1 MNAKER
7 FYSGLAKET
16 IGKITSNTDNW
27 TSFLRTMSRNYE
39 FTYPEQVMIYAQ
51 RPNATFCKP
60 YEDWNAENYR
70 RYVKRGSTG
79 IALFVMNRDKPYLRY
94 VFDVAD
100 TGVRRSS
107 PELKPW
113 EVTPENRSYVM
124 EAMERT
130 FGVAADGVLEAQLE
144 DIASALAAEYWDDY
158 KKQFLDI
165 VANSFLEEY
174 DELNI
179 EVAFK
184 NAVANSVSYTMYCRF
199 VESPDNYF
207 EHEDF
212 QKVFDFNTRQTVN
225 ALGTAVNAIST
236 RMFQEIEKAI
246 GEHEQIKATER
257 STDYERDDLQTGR
270 RLSDSEPSVGERG
283 RETSGQV
290 RQDAS
295 SIFGTEQSDAP
306 ERHDS
311 DGEPVPAPVGDRGN
325 SESQSGVSD
334 GAVPEGQPRTG
345 QGNAADGVGAA
356 HEQPESTGGGSRDD
370 GAYQQLSLN
379 LFLSENEQ
387 ISFIDR
393 AESFT
398 PSAFSFAQ
406 EEIDH
411 FLLLGSNT
419 DEARKV
425 VALEYMKQKP
435 LEEIVQT
442 LKQVYH
448 GGYGLKEDSGNIC
461 AWYAED
467 GIHLAKGSSAIDSP
481 RAQIVSWE
489 TVAERIG
496 ELLENGRFAT
506 NVELVEASGYERQK
520 LAESL
525 WHLYHDLSEEA
536 RSSNYL
542 AILHQEPF
550 RGFPDETAD
559 LAEKLDDPRFHATLV
574 QQYSEFR
581 KTLAENPDLLRF
593 HYHKLNLIQ
602 KQLYELNMPLR
613 EYQTDMMQMPL
624 VRQFITDDEVNA
636 DLTRGSGFSG
646 GKARIYNY
654 WQENHS
660 AKEKMDFLKHEYGTG
675 GHSHACSGATH
686 SGQDH
691 DAKGVAYT
699 KSGCD
704 KLQMSWAQVVQR
716 IDGLIRKGRYL
727 SPEEEAE
734 RQAIEEAKTDPL
746 EDVYDRFAVI
756 DTEDGEYAIWDNQTD
771 DYYVDPEGVTEYF
784 TDEWLA
790 NDYLEEVRQSVAAM
804 ESVQPEAPVAEPAEV
819 VEASASEEPKWNY
832 QVGDTVYLDDTA
844 FRVEQITDREVQL
857 RDPTLAY
864 PIFRAENRENFER
877 MLSQD
882 ERNHAVRVD
891 AQTEEKP
898 VTEDFLGKTEPRD
911 YTPEYQLLDRLRMDC
926 EYFLGAG
933 QHSEKH
939 LWAGNRHAQIAKMRE
954 LYEMIPDKP
963 EWLTPEMINSYEER
977 MAPRYLVAAYHH
989 FENGF
994 DDKLD
999 YYTLEE
1005 AEKAAQGYV
1014 DGTMEDDGFKYDG
1027 AAVYDQQE
1035 HKCIRIYG
1043 DYPDEKAHAQVRAS
1057 AEPEQQEP
1065 EHFIDHFYVAE
1076 DIQKRGALDIKE
1088 YSSFDDAL
1096 RAYYALPDTQ
1106 RKALGAM
1113 NTRDLPGSLDFVQC
1127 VDGKDTIIQDYAQVD
1142 GWQNAEVM
1150 DIIAQLEQSITT
1162 REIPPVPAVN
1172 FHITDDNIGEGGPKQ
1187 KFARNIAAIETLFKL
1202 ESENRNATTEEQ
1214 EILSNYV
1221 GWGGLADAFD
1231 PDKGNWAKEYQTLK
1245 NLLSEDEYAAARAST
1260 LNAHYTSPTVIRSI
1274 YDAVGQMGFE
1284 TGNILEPAMGI
1295 GNFFGMLPPEMQS
1308 SRLYGV
1314 ELDSITGRIAQ
1325 KLYPNAE
1332 IKVAGFETTD
1342 RRDFYDLAVGNV
1354 PFGNYKVS
1362 DKPYDKLGF
1371 SIHNYFFAKALD
1383 QVRPGGVVAFVT
1395 SRYTMDSK
1403 NSDARRYMAQR
1414 AELLGAIRLPN
1425 DAFKKNAGTE
1435 VVSDILFLQKRDH
1448 PIDIVP
1454 EWVNLDRTEEGHTM
1468 NSYFVAHPE
1477 MVLGDTVEESTAYGM
1492 DITVRPI
1499 EGMELSELLKEA
1511 VSHIQGTYQAV
1522 ELPEADKGKEI
1533 ETIPA
1538 TPDVKNFSYT
1548 VVDGNVYFREN
1559 SLMRRVDLN
1568 EKAKDRVMGM
1578 VELRGIVNELIEYQL
1593 EDYPD
1598 EMITQKQAELND
1610 AYDAFAAKNGLIN
1623 NRANG
1628 QAFADDSSYY
1638 LLCSLENVD
1647 EDGNLKSKA
1656 DMFTKRTIKPERRV
1670 TSVDTPSEALAISI
1684 GERGKVDLPFMAQ
1697 LLGTPG
1703 EYDAIQAEL
1712 RGVIFKDP
1720 MAPDAVEVGWQTAD
1734 DYLSGD
1740 VRSKLRVAQMAADRD
1755 SSFHINV
1762 EALQKAQ
1769 PKDLDASEIDVRLG
1783 ATWIDAD
1790 YIQQFM
1796 EETFETPYYLR
1807 RSIEVKFSELTAEWR
1822 INGKSS
1828 PNYNDVAAYVTY
1840 GTERANA
1847 YRILEETL
1855 NLKDIRIYDT
1865 IEDADGKQKRV
1876 LNKKE
1881 TTLAQ
1886 QKQQAI
1892 KDAFRD
1898 WIWRDPHRRE
1908 TLSTKYNELFNS
1920 TRPREYDGSHI
1931 RFGGMNPDITLR
1943 EHQRN
1948 AIAHVLYG
1956 GNTLLAHE
1964 VGAGKTFEMAASAME
1979 SKRLGL
1985 SQKSLFVVPN
1995 HLTLQWAN
2003 EFLHLYPSAKLL
2015 VATKKDFETANR
2027 KKFCARIATG
2037 DYDAVIIGHSQFE
2050 KIPLSAERQE
2060 RQLREQIDEIE
2071 GAIAE
2076 LKWQRGEN
2084 FTIKQMEKTRKSLEA
2099 RLDKLLAADKKDDV
2113 ITFEQLGVDRLFVD
2127 ESHAFKNLFL
2137 YTKMRN
2143 VAGLSTSEAQ
2153 KSSDM
2158 FMKCRYM
2165 DELTGGRGVIFA
2177 TGTPVSNSMTELYTV
2192 MRYLQY
2198 STLQQKNLTHFD
2210 SWASTFGETTTAIEL
2225 APEGT
2230 GYRARTRFAKF
2241 FNLPELMNMF
2251 KEVADIKTSDQLHLP
2266 VPEAKFETV
2275 VVQPSEYQK
2284 DMVASLSERA
2294 ADVHAG
2300 IVDPSVDNMLKITSD
2315 GRKLGLDQ
2323 RLMNTLLPDDPDSKL
2338 NACVGNILR
2347 IWQDGQADKLT
2358 QLVFCDLS
2366 TPKNDGTFNVYD
2378 DVKTKLIANSVPA
2391 EEVAFIHDADT
2402 EAKKKDLFAKVR
2414 TGQVRVLLGSTQKMG
2429 AGTNVQ
2435 DKLVAVHHLDVGWRP
2450 SDMTQRNG
2458 RIIRQGNRNKE
2469 VQVYQYVTEGTF
2481 DAYLY
2486 QTLENKQKFI
2496 SQIMTSK
2503 SPVRSCDDVDEQA
2516 LSYAEIKALCAGNP
2530 LIKEK
2535 MDLDIDVARLKVLK
2549 ADHQSQQY
2557 RMEDKLLKYFP
2568 AEIEK
2573 QTGYIH
2579 GFEADIKTVEAHPQ
2593 IADGFCG
2600 MEIMGKAYTE
2610 KADAGEILLAACK
2623 DTKSADPVP
2632 LGSYRGFQMELS
2644 FDSFRNEFDVTLKG
2658 AVSHRVALGTDA
2670 RGNITRLDNAL
2681 AGILERLERANEQ
2694 LNNLYNQQEAAK
2706 AEVGKPFPQ
2715 EAELTAKSQRLA
2727 ELDAALNMEDSVENR
2742 DERSESE
2749 RPSVL
2754 ADLKSKAEHIPPAK
2768 YSETRE
2774 EVL

>member
-1670 TSVDTPSEALAISI
+1670 TSVDHFECSYLLLKPGYMYQAIELQVFDVAHHSEIHN
-1684 GERGKVDLPFMAQ
+1684 KNLP
-1697 LLGTPG
+1697 
-1703 EYDAIQAEL
+1703 
-1712 RGVIFKDP
+1712 
-1720 MAPDAVEVGWQTAD
+1720 
-1734 DYLSGD
+1734 
-1740 VRSKLRVAQMAADRD
+1740 
-1755 SSFHINV
+1755 
-1762 EALQKAQ
+1762 AQ
-1769 PKDLDASEIDVRLG
+1769 PG
-1783 ATWIDAD
+1783 QD
-1790 YIQQFM
+1790 YCNS
-1796 EETFETPYYLR
+1796 Y
-1807 RSIEVKFSELTAEWR
+1807 EW
-1822 INGKSS
+1822 
-1828 PNYNDVAAYVTY
+1828 Y
-1840 GTERANA
+1840 
-1847 YRILEETL
+1847 
-1855 NLKDIRIYDT
+1855 
-1865 IEDADGKQKRV
+1865 
-1876 LNKKE
+1876 
-1881 TTLAQ
+1881 
-1886 QKQQAI
+1886 
-1892 KDAFRD
+1892 
-1898 WIWRDPHRRE
+1898 
-1908 TLSTKYNELFNS
+1908 
-1920 TRPREYDGSHI
+1920 
-1931 RFGGMNPDITLR
+1931 
-1943 EHQRN
+1943 
-1948 AIAHVLYG
+1948 
-1956 GNTLLAHE
+1956 
-1964 VGAGKTFEMAASAME
+1964 
-1979 SKRLGL
+1979 
-1985 SQKSLFVVPN
+1985 
-1995 HLTLQWAN
+1995 HLTLGFVKAHPKT
-2003 EFLHLYPSAKLL
+2003 FLTQYFDEHLGCAKLAL
-2015 VATKKDFETANR
+2015 ECFLST
-2027 KKFCARIATG
+2027 
-2037 DYDAVIIGHSQFE
+2037 
-2050 KIPLSAERQE
+2050 IPLDHSVSKILPGSQ
-2060 RQLREQIDEIE
+2060 
-2071 GAIAE
+2071 
-2076 LKWQRGEN
+2076 
-2084 FTIKQMEKTRKSLEA
+2084 
-2099 RLDKLLAADKKDDV
+2099 V
-2113 ITFEQLGVDRLFVD
+2113 LG
-2127 ESHAFKNLFL
+2127 H
-2137 YTKMRN
+2137 
-2143 VAGLSTSEAQ
+2143 
-2153 KSSDM
+2153 
-2158 FMKCRYM
+2158 
-2165 DELTGGRGVIFA
+2165 
-2177 TGTPVSNSMTELYTV
+2177 
-2192 MRYLQY
+2192 
-2198 STLQQKNLTHFD
+2198 
-2210 SWASTFGETTTAIEL
+2210 
-2225 APEGT
+2225 
-2230 GYRARTRFAKF
+2230 
-2241 FNLPELMNMF
+2241 
-2251 KEVADIKTSDQLHLP
+2251 
-2266 VPEAKFETV
+2266 
-2275 VVQPSEYQK
+2275 
-2284 DMVASLSERA
+2284 
-2294 ADVHAG
+2294 
-2300 IVDPSVDNMLKITSD
+2300 
-2315 GRKLGLDQ
+2315 
-2323 RLMNTLLPDDPDSKL
+2323 
-2338 NACVGNILR
+2338 
-2347 IWQDGQADKLT
+2347 
-2358 QLVFCDLS
+2358 
-2366 TPKNDGTFNVYD
+2366 
-2378 DVKTKLIANSVPA
+2378 
-2391 EEVAFIHDADT
+2391 
-2402 EAKKKDLFAKVR
+2402 
-2414 TGQVRVLLGSTQKMG
+2414 
-2429 AGTNVQ
+2429 
-2435 DKLVAVHHLDVGWRP
+2435 
-2450 SDMTQRNG
+2450 
-2458 RIIRQGNRNKE
+2458 
-2469 VQVYQYVTEGTF
+2469 
-2481 DAYLY
+2481 
-2486 QTLENKQKFI
+2486 
-2496 SQIMTSK
+2496 
-2503 SPVRSCDDVDEQA
+2503 
-2516 LSYAEIKALCAGNP
+2516 
-2530 LIKEK
+2530 
-2535 MDLDIDVARLKVLK
+2535 
-2549 ADHQSQQY
+2549 
-2557 RMEDKLLKYFP
+2557 
-2568 AEIEK
+2568 
-2573 QTGYIH
+2573 
-2579 GFEADIKTVEAHPQ
+2579 
-2593 IADGFCG
+2593 
-2600 MEIMGKAYTE
+2600 
-2610 KADAGEILLAACK
+2610 
-2623 DTKSADPVP
+2623 
-2632 LGSYRGFQMELS
+2632 
-2644 FDSFRNEFDVTLKG
+2644 
-2658 AVSHRVALGTDA
+2658 
-2670 RGNITRLDNAL
+2670 
-2681 AGILERLERANEQ
+2681 
-2694 LNNLYNQQEAAK
+2694 
-2706 AEVGKPFPQ
+2706 
-2715 EAELTAKSQRLA
+2715 
-2727 ELDAALNMEDSVENR
+2727 
-2742 DERSESE
+2742 
-2749 RPSVL
+2749 
-2754 ADLKSKAEHIPPAK
+2754 
-2768 YSETRE
+2768 
-2774 EVL
+2774 

>member
-144 DIASALAAEYWDDY
+144 DIASVLAAEYWDDY
-158 KKQFLDI
+158 KKQLLDI

-246 GEHEQIKATER
+246 GEHEQIKAAER
-257 STDYERDDLQTGR
+257 SADYERDDLQTGR

-283 RETSGQV
+283 RETPGQV

-295 SIFGTEQSDAP
+295 SIFGAEQSDAP

-325 SESQSGVSD
+325 GESQSGISD
-334 GAVPEGQPRTG
+334 GAVPEGQSRTG

-506 NVELVEASGYERQK
+506 NVELVEAPGYERQK

-536 RSSNYL
+536 RAGSYL

-559 LAEKLDDPRFHATLV
+559 LAERLDAPRFHATLV

-581 KTLAENPDLLRF
+581 KALAENPDLLRF

-602 KQLYELNMPLR
+602 KQLCELNMPLR
-613 EYQTDMMQMPL
+613 EYQTGMMQMPL

-716 IDGLIRKGRYL
+716 IDGLMRKGRYL

-819 VEASASEEPKWNY
+819 VEASASEEPEWNY

-857 RDPTLAY
+857 RDPSLAY

-882 ERNHAVRVD
+882 ERNTA
-891 AQTEEKP
+891 
-898 VTEDFLGKTEPRD
+898 
-911 YTPEYQLLDRLRMDC
+911 LRMVA
-926 EYFLGAG
+926 EE
-933 QHSEKH
+933 HSNE
-939 LWAGNRHAQIAKMRE
+939 I
-954 LYEMIPDKP
+954 IP
-963 EWLTPEMINSYEER
+963 ETEQER
-977 MAPRYLVAAYHH
+977 RYLVAAYHH

-1096 RAYYALPDTQ
+1096 RAYYALPGTQ

-1127 VDGKDTIIQDYAQVD
+1127 VDGRDTIIQDYAKVD

-1231 PDKGNWAKEYQTLK
+1231 PDKGNWAQEYQTLK

-1284 TGNILEPAMGI
+1284 TGNILDIIVPRLIRRI
-1295 GNFFGMLPPEMQS
+1295 G
-1308 SRLYGV
+1308 
-1314 ELDSITGRIAQ
+1314 
-1325 KLYPNAE
+1325 
-1332 IKVAGFETTD
+1332 
-1342 RRDFYDLAVGNV
+1342 
-1354 PFGNYKVS
+1354 
-1362 DKPYDKLGF
+1362 
-1371 SIHNYFFAKALD
+1371 AKA
-1383 QVRPGGVVAFVT
+1383 A
-1395 SRYTMDSK
+1395 
-1403 NSDARRYMAQR
+1403 
-1414 AELLGAIRLPN
+1414 
-1425 DAFKKNAGTE
+1425 
-1435 VVSDILFLQKRDH
+1435 
-1448 PIDIVP
+1448 
-1454 EWVNLDRTEEGHTM
+1454 
-1468 NSYFVAHPE
+1468 
-1477 MVLGDTVEESTAYGM
+1477 
-1492 DITVRPI
+1492 
-1499 EGMELSELLKEA
+1499 
-1511 VSHIQGTYQAV
+1511 
-1522 ELPEADKGKEI
+1522 
-1533 ETIPA
+1533 
-1538 TPDVKNFSYT
+1538 
-1548 VVDGNVYFREN
+1548 
-1559 SLMRRVDLN
+1559 
-1568 EKAKDRVMGM
+1568 
-1578 VELRGIVNELIEYQL
+1578 
-1593 EDYPD
+1593 
-1598 EMITQKQAELND
+1598 
-1610 AYDAFAAKNGLIN
+1610 
-1623 NRANG
+1623 
-1628 QAFADDSSYY
+1628 
-1638 LLCSLENVD
+1638 
-1647 EDGNLKSKA
+1647 
-1656 DMFTKRTIKPERRV
+1656 
-1670 TSVDTPSEALAISI
+1670 
-1684 GERGKVDLPFMAQ
+1684 
-1697 LLGTPG
+1697 
-1703 EYDAIQAEL
+1703 
-1712 RGVIFKDP
+1712 
-1720 MAPDAVEVGWQTAD
+1720 
-1734 DYLSGD
+1734 
-1740 VRSKLRVAQMAADRD
+1740 
-1755 SSFHINV
+1755 
-1762 EALQKAQ
+1762 
-1769 PKDLDASEIDVRLG
+1769 
-1783 ATWIDAD
+1783 
-1790 YIQQFM
+1790 
-1796 EETFETPYYLR
+1796 
-1807 RSIEVKFSELTAEWR
+1807 
-1822 INGKSS
+1822 
-1828 PNYNDVAAYVTY
+1828 
-1840 GTERANA
+1840 
-1847 YRILEETL
+1847 
-1855 NLKDIRIYDT
+1855 
-1865 IEDADGKQKRV
+1865 
-1876 LNKKE
+1876 
-1881 TTLAQ
+1881 
-1886 QKQQAI
+1886 
-1892 KDAFRD
+1892 
-1898 WIWRDPHRRE
+1898 
-1908 TLSTKYNELFNS
+1908 
-1920 TRPREYDGSHI
+1920 
-1931 RFGGMNPDITLR
+1931 
-1943 EHQRN
+1943 
-1948 AIAHVLYG
+1948 
-1956 GNTLLAHE
+1956 
-1964 VGAGKTFEMAASAME
+1964 
-1979 SKRLGL
+1979 
-1985 SQKSLFVVPN
+1985 
-1995 HLTLQWAN
+1995 
-2003 EFLHLYPSAKLL
+2003 
-2015 VATKKDFETANR
+2015 
-2027 KKFCARIATG
+2027 
-2037 DYDAVIIGHSQFE
+2037 
-2050 KIPLSAERQE
+2050 
-2060 RQLREQIDEIE
+2060 
-2071 GAIAE
+2071 
-2076 LKWQRGEN
+2076 
-2084 FTIKQMEKTRKSLEA
+2084 
-2099 RLDKLLAADKKDDV
+2099 
-2113 ITFEQLGVDRLFVD
+2113 
-2127 ESHAFKNLFL
+2127 
-2137 YTKMRN
+2137 
-2143 VAGLSTSEAQ
+2143 
-2153 KSSDM
+2153 
-2158 FMKCRYM
+2158 
-2165 DELTGGRGVIFA
+2165 
-2177 TGTPVSNSMTELYTV
+2177 
-2192 MRYLQY
+2192 
-2198 STLQQKNLTHFD
+2198 
-2210 SWASTFGETTTAIEL
+2210 
-2225 APEGT
+2225 
-2230 GYRARTRFAKF
+2230 
-2241 FNLPELMNMF
+2241 
-2251 KEVADIKTSDQLHLP
+2251 
-2266 VPEAKFETV
+2266 
-2275 VVQPSEYQK
+2275 
-2284 DMVASLSERA
+2284 
-2294 ADVHAG
+2294 
-2300 IVDPSVDNMLKITSD
+2300 
-2315 GRKLGLDQ
+2315 
-2323 RLMNTLLPDDPDSKL
+2323 
-2338 NACVGNILR
+2338 
-2347 IWQDGQADKLT
+2347 
-2358 QLVFCDLS
+2358 
-2366 TPKNDGTFNVYD
+2366 
-2378 DVKTKLIANSVPA
+2378 
-2391 EEVAFIHDADT
+2391 
-2402 EAKKKDLFAKVR
+2402 
-2414 TGQVRVLLGSTQKMG
+2414 
-2429 AGTNVQ
+2429 
-2435 DKLVAVHHLDVGWRP
+2435 
-2450 SDMTQRNG
+2450 
-2458 RIIRQGNRNKE
+2458 
-2469 VQVYQYVTEGTF
+2469 
-2481 DAYLY
+2481 
-2486 QTLENKQKFI
+2486 
-2496 SQIMTSK
+2496 
-2503 SPVRSCDDVDEQA
+2503 
-2516 LSYAEIKALCAGNP
+2516 
-2530 LIKEK
+2530 
-2535 MDLDIDVARLKVLK
+2535 
-2549 ADHQSQQY
+2549 
-2557 RMEDKLLKYFP
+2557 
-2568 AEIEK
+2568 
-2573 QTGYIH
+2573 
-2579 GFEADIKTVEAHPQ
+2579 
-2593 IADGFCG
+2593 
-2600 MEIMGKAYTE
+2600 
-2610 KADAGEILLAACK
+2610 
-2623 DTKSADPVP
+2623 
-2632 LGSYRGFQMELS
+2632 
-2644 FDSFRNEFDVTLKG
+2644 
-2658 AVSHRVALGTDA
+2658 
-2670 RGNITRLDNAL
+2670 
-2681 AGILERLERANEQ
+2681 
-2694 LNNLYNQQEAAK
+2694 
-2706 AEVGKPFPQ
+2706 
-2715 EAELTAKSQRLA
+2715 
-2727 ELDAALNMEDSVENR
+2727 
-2742 DERSESE
+2742 
-2749 RPSVL
+2749 
-2754 ADLKSKAEHIPPAK
+2754 
-2768 YSETRE
+2768 
-2774 EVL
+2774 

>member
-16 IGKITSNTDNW
+16 IGKITSNKDNW
-27 TSFLRTMSRNYE
+27 TSFLVTMSRNYE

-60 YEDWNAENYR
+60 YDEWNDENYR
-70 RYVKRGSTG
+70 RYVRRGSTG
-79 IALFVMNRDKPYLRY
+79 IALFVTNREKPYLRY

-113 EVTPENRSYVM
+113 EVTEENRAYVM
-124 EAMERT
+124 DAMERT
-130 FGVAADGVLEAQLE
+130 FGITADGLLEAQLE
-144 DIASALAAEYWDDY
+144 EIALSLSAEYWDDY
-158 KKQFLDI
+158 KKPILDI

-184 NAVANSVSYTMYCRF
+184 RAVANSVSYAMYCRL
-199 VESPDNYF
+199 VENPDNYF

-212 QKVFDFNTRQTVN
+212 LNVFDFNTRQTVN
-225 ALGTAVNAIST
+225 ALGTAVNAISS

-246 GEHEQIKATER
+246 GEYEQNRTAER
-257 STDYERDDLQTGR
+257 SADYERNDLQTGR
-270 RLSDSEPSVGERG
+270 GLSNPEYQAGERES
-283 RETSGQV
+283 ETAGQV
-290 RQDAS
+290 WQDEKDISGA
-295 SIFGTEQSDAP
+295 EQSDAP
-306 ERHDS
+306 ERHDF
-311 DGEPVPAPVGDRGN
+311 DGDPVPAPVGDRGDGK
-325 SESQSGVSD
+325 SQSGTPD
-334 GAVPEGQPRTG
+334 EPVPEEQPRTG
-345 QGNAADGVGAA
+345 QRDAADGVGAA
-356 HEQPESTGGGSRDD
+356 HGKPESTGGGSRDD
-370 GAYQQLSLN
+370 GAYQQLTLN
-379 LFLSENEQ
+379 LFLTEEEQ
-387 ISFIDR
+387 IRFIDE
-393 AESFT
+393 AESRK
-398 PSAFSFAQ
+398 PSAFSFSQ

-419 DEARKV
+419 DDARKIV
-425 VALEYMKQKP
+425 VLDYMKQKP
-435 LEEIVQT
+435 VDEIAQT

-448 GGYGLKEDSGNIC
+448 GGFGLKEDSGNIS
-461 AWYAED
+461 AWYAGD

-481 RAQIVSWE
+481 RAQIIPWE
-489 TVAERIG
+489 DAAKRIG
-496 ELLENGRFAT
+496 ELLDSGRYAT
-506 NVELVEASGYERQK
+506 NVELVEAPGFEREKIAQ
-520 LAESL
+520 SL
-525 WHLYHDLSEEA
+525 WYLYHDLSDEAKEMGFFPSLSELRSNSFPEETA
-536 RSSNYL
+536 WL
-542 AILHQEPF
+542 AEQLKQPEF
-550 RGFPDETAD
+550 LAAMKEEYRGFMIAHDAD
-559 LAEKLDDPRFHATLV
+559 R
-574 QQYSEFR
+574 S
-581 KTLAENPDLLRF
+581 LLRF
-593 HYHKLNLIQ
+593 HYHKLDGIEKRLN
-602 KQLYELNMPLR
+602 ELGAPVR

-636 DLTRGSGFSG
+636 DLTRGSGFTG
-646 GKARIYNY
+646 GKRRIYEY
-654 WQENHS
+654 WQDNHS
-660 AKEKMDFLKHEYGTG
+660 VKDKAEFLKHEYGTG

-691 DAKGVAYT
+691 DAKGVRYT

-704 KLQMSWAQVVQR
+704 KVQMSWTQVAQR
-716 IDGLIRKGRYL
+716 IDSLMQKGRYL
-727 SPEEEAE
+727 TPEEEAE
-734 RQAIEEAKTDPL
+734 RQAIEAAKADPL
-746 EDVYDRFAVI
+746 EDVNERFAVV
-756 DTEDGEYAIWDNQTD
+756 DTEDGEYAIWDEQTGA
-771 DYYVDPEGVTEYF
+771 YYVDPEGVTEYF
-784 TDEWLA
+784 DDEWLA

-804 ESVQPEAPVAEPAEV
+804 EALQPEESAESIVEPVAETPA
-819 VEASASEEPKWNY
+819 WNY
-832 QVGDTVYLDDTA
+832 QVGDTVYLEDTA
-844 FRVEQITDREVQL
+844 FVVEQITDREVQL
-857 RDPTLAY
+857 RDPSLLY
-864 PIFRAENRENFER
+864 PIFRAENRSRFEE

-882 ERNHAVRVD
+882 ERNNAVRTGGE
-891 AQTEEKP
+891 AEEKP
-898 VTEDFLGKTEPRD
+898 VTEGIQNEIS
-911 YTPEYQLLDRLRMDC
+911 PETVQ
-926 EYFLGAG
+926 
-933 QHSEKH
+933 Q
-939 LWAGNRHAQIAKMRE
+939 
-954 LYEMIPDKP
+954 PD
-963 EWLTPEMINSYEER
+963 
-977 MAPRYLVAAYHH
+977 
-989 FENGF
+989 
-994 DDKLD
+994 
-999 YYTLEE
+999 
-1005 AEKAAQGYV
+1005 
-1014 DGTMEDDGFKYDG
+1014 
-1027 AAVYDQQE
+1027 
-1035 HKCIRIYG
+1035 
-1043 DYPDEKAHAQVRAS
+1043 
-1057 AEPEQQEP
+1057 
-1065 EHFIDHFYVAE
+1065 HFIDHFYVAE

-1088 YSSFDDAL
+1088 YSSFEDAL
-1096 RAYYALPDTQ
+1096 RAYHALPSTQ
-1106 RKALGAM
+1106 TKALGAM
-1113 NTRDLPGSLDFVQC
+1113 NTRKPLPGSLDFVQC
-1127 VDGKDTIIQDYAQVD
+1127 VEGKDTIIQDYAKVD

-1150 DIIAQLEQSITT
+1150 DIIAQIEQSITT
-1162 REIPPVPAVN
+1162 REVPPVPAVN
-1172 FHITDDNIGEGGPKQ
+1172 FHITDDHIGEGGPKQ
-1187 KFARNIAAIETLFKL
+1187 KFARNIEAIETLFKL
-1202 ESENRNATTEEQ
+1202 ESENRNATPEEQ

-1231 PDKGNWAKEYQTLK
+1231 PDKGNWVQEYTTLK

-1454 EWVNLDRTEEGHTM
+1454 DWVHLNRTEEGHTM
-1468 NSYFVAHPE
+1468 NSYFVDHPE
-1477 MVLGDTVEESTAYGM
+1477 MVLGDTVEESTPYGKD

-1499 EGMELSELLKEA
+1499 PGAELSDLLKEA

-1522 ELPEADKGKEI
+1522 DLPVADHKGKE
-1533 ETIPA
+1533 TKTLPA
-1538 TPDVKNFSYT
+1538 TPDVKNYSYA
-1548 VVDGNVYFREN
+1548 VVDGEVYFREN
-1559 SLMRRVDLN
+1559 SIMRHVDLN
-1568 EKAKDRVMGM
+1568 EKAKERVVGM
-1578 VELRGIVNELIEYQL
+1578 VELRRIVNELIEYQL

-1598 EMITQKQAELND
+1598 GMIQGKQAELNA
-1610 AYDAFAAKNGLIN
+1610 AYDAFTAKNGLIN

-1628 QAFADDSSYY
+1628 QAFSDDSSYY

-1697 LLGTPG
+1697 LLRTP
-1703 EYDAIQAEL
+1703 EDYEAIQTEL

-1720 MAPDAVEVGWQTAD
+1720 MAPDDVEAGWQTAD
-1734 DYLSGD
+1734 EYLSGD
-1740 VRSKLRVAQMAADRD
+1740 VRSKLRIAQMAANRD
-1755 SSFHINV
+1755 SIFNINV

-1783 ATWIDAD
+1783 ATWIDPD

-1796 EETFETPYYLR
+1796 QETFETPYYLR
-1807 RSIEVKFSELTAEWR
+1807 RSIEVKFSDMTAEWR

-1828 PNYNDVAAYVTY
+1828 PSYNDVAAYVTY
-1840 GTERANA
+1840 GTDRANA

-1865 IEDADGKQKRV
+1865 IEDSDGKQKRV

-1892 KDAFRD
+1892 KDAFQD
-1898 WIWRDPHRRE
+1898 WVWKDPRRRE
-1908 TLSTKYNELFNS
+1908 ALVTKYNELFNS
-1920 TRPREYDGSHI
+1920 TRHREYDGSHI

-1985 SQKSLFVVPN
+1985 SQKSMFVVPN

-2060 RQLREQIDEIE
+2060 RQLQEQIDEIE

-2076 LKWQRGEN
+2076 LKYQRGEN

-2099 RLDKLLAADKKDDV
+2099 RLDKLLAADRKDDV

-2165 DELTGGRGVIFA
+2165 DEITGGRGVIFA

-2198 STLQQKNLTHFD
+2198 GTLQKKNLTHFD

-2300 IVDPSVDNMLKITSD
+2300 IIDPSVDNMLKITSD

-2323 RLMNTLLPDDPDSKL
+2323 RLMNPLLPDDPNSKL
-2338 NACVGNILR
+2338 NACVGNVLR
-2347 IWQDGQADKLT
+2347 IWQEGQADKLT
-2358 QLVFCDLS
+2358 QLLFCDLS

-2378 DVKTKLIANSVPA
+2378 DIKTKLIANGVPA

-2402 EAKKKDLFAKVR
+2402 EAKKKELFAKVR

-2458 RIIRQGNRNKE
+2458 RIIRQGNQNKE

-2593 IADGFCG
+2593 ISEGFCG
-2600 MEIMGKAYTE
+2600 MEIMGKHYAE
-2610 KADAGEILLAACK
+2610 KADAGEIILAACK
-2623 DTKSADPVP
+2623 ETKGADPVL

-2644 FDSFRNEFDVTLKG
+2644 YDSFRSEFDIVLKG
-2658 AVSHRVALGTDA
+2658 AMSHRVALGTDA

-2681 AGILERLERANEQ
+2681 SGIPERLERANEQ
-2694 LNNLYNQQEAAK
+2694 LTNLYNQQEAAK
-2706 AEVGKPFPQ
+2706 AELGKPFPQ
-2715 EAELTAKSQRLA
+2715 EAELAAKSQRLA
-2727 ELDAALNMEDSVENR
+2727 ELDAALNMEDTVESR
-2742 DERSESE
+2742 AEKGEAE

-2754 ADLKSKAEHIPPAK
+2754 ADLKSKSEHIPPAK
-2768 YSETRE
+2768 RSEGYE